1 MAQVAAIG
9 EGVVIYVRGHE
20 GRGIGLLPKLH
31 AYRLQDNGA
40 DTVDA
45 NLELG
50 HEVDARHYGSAAQIL
65 NDLKVASVRLL
76 TNNPDKVRE
85 LELLGVDVSDRVAL
99 NVAPSE
105 IARDYLETKA
115 NRMGHLLTAD
125 DKDQ

>member
-1 MAQVAAIG
+1 M
-9 EGVVIYVRGHE
+9 
-20 GRGIGLLPKLH
+20 
-31 AYRLQDNGA
+31 
-40 DTVDA
+40 DA

-99 NVAPSE
+99 NVAPSD
-105 IARDYLETKA
+105 IARNYLETKA
-115 NRMGHLLTAD
+115 VRMGHLLTSEIE
-125 DKDQ
+125 DQ